1 MTMGMD
7 EICLQKQLM
16 VFQDFRR
23 RACGDNAAALKY
35 VTVIGN
41 IFDQIKIVCRRYHR
55 LSSSAATYEKVDHL
69 ALALGIKRSGGL
81 VQ

>member
-7 EICLQKQLM
+7 EICLQEQFT
-16 VFQDFRR
+16 VIQYFRR
-23 RACGDNAAALKY
+23 RACGDDAAALKY

-41 IFDQIKIVCRRYHR
+41 IFDQIEVVCSRDYR
-55 LSSSAATYEKVDHL
+55 LPPSATTYKKVDHL
-69 ALALGIKRSGGL
+69 ALALGIKRGGGL